1 MVALDVRRS
10 AVGTD
15 RGVIAA
21 HDVTRRFG
29 DQVVVSGLSMIVPP
43 ASIIGLIGPSGCGKT
58 TIMRLMTGTLEP
70 SAGEMRLNGIPPT
83 RLTRADRRHI
93 GYLPQQPVLFPDL
106 TVWSNLNFHASLY
119 GVRVRRRARLKE
131 MLDFVELRGD
141 RRKRVNQ
148 LSGGMQRR
156 TALAATLVHDPR
168 ILFLDEPTAGIDP
181 ILRQRFWERFRA
193 LRDDGR
199 TLVIS
204 TQYVG
209 EAAYCDL
216 VAVLANG
223 HLVMLDAPEQIRR
236 RAFGGEVVD
245 ISASVP
251 PPGPLVE
258 ALARFPGVVSV
269 HRPDACT
276 VRVVVDSAAEFVPE
290 CLRWLERQEHV
301 DGITCHQYVPEL
313 DDAFVRI
320 VEEDRAASDA
330 PDDEAS

>member
-1 MVALDVRRS
+1 M
-10 AVGTD
+10 AVP
-15 RGVIAA
+15 A
-21 HDVTRRFG
+21 
-29 DQVVVSGLSMIVPP
+29 

-70 SAGEMRLNGIPPT
+70 TAGEMRLNGIRPT

-93 GYLPQQPVLFPDL
+93 GYLPQQPVLFPEL

-131 MLDFVELRGD
+131 LLDFVELRGD

-156 TALAATLVHDPR
+156 AALAATLVHDPR

-181 ILRQRFWERFRA
+181 ILRQRFWERFRE
-193 LRDDGR
+193 LRDEGR
-199 TLVIS
+199 TMVIS

-223 HLVMLDAPEQIRR
+223 HLVMLDTPEEIRR
-236 RAFGGEVVD
+236 RAFGGELVD
-245 ISASVP
+245 VTAPVP

-258 ALARFPGVVSV
+258 ALTRFAGVVSI

-276 VRVVVDSAAEFVPE
+276 VRVVVDDAADFVPE
-290 CLRWLERQEHV
+290 CLRWLEGQHHV
-301 DGITCHQYVPEL
+301 DGISCHEYVPEL

-330 PDDEAS
+330 REAEAS